1 MTENAKLR
9 ELFKGTKHPQLTESV
24 KALEVCYDMDGL
36 TYNQA
41 ANHLTAAISKLPDY
55 QMARRVSNV
64 KTTGTGG
71 NKQGR
76 VRHDG
81 NSIYATDCRIWT
93 GHYDKWATMKDV
105 DKEKVTVERERKK
118 KARTVKGSKGKT
130 YKRKVSDLSS
140 LTEDIQAMKRSVTE
154 LISKR
159 DETVNE
165 GTAKPPRNDARN
177 AFGGRAS
184 KFMVKSD

>member
-1 MTENAKLR
+1 
-9 ELFKGTKHPQLTESV
+9 
-24 KALEVCYDMDGL
+24 
-36 TYNQA
+36 
-41 ANHLTAAISKLPDY
+41 
-55 QMARRVSNV
+55 MARRVSNI

-76 VRHDG
+76 IHHDG
-81 NSIYATDCRIWT
+81 NSIHATDGTIWT
-93 GHYDKWATMKDV
+93 GHYDEWATMKDV
-105 DKEKVTVERERKK
+105 DKEKVTAERERKK
-118 KARTVKGSKGKT
+118 KARTGKGSKGKT

-140 LTEDIQAMKRSVTE
+140 LTEDIQAMKRPVAE

-165 GTAKPPRNDARN
+165 GPTKPPHNDARN

-184 KFMVKSD
+184 KFKVKSD